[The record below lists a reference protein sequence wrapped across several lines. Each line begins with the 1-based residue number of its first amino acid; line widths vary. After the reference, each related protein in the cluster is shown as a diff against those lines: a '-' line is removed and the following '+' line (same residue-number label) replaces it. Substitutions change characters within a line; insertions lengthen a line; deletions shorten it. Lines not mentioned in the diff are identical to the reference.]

1 MKPISPSM
9 TRSIFTLTMLC
20 IPLTFSSQAFTQ
32 SVTNGTIQGKVI
44 HASDQSPFSQVN
56 IAVYSLPDSMLVS
69 GSASDDQGTFTVAKL
84 PFGNYTITISYIG
97 FQPIIRDATLTAN
110 SPIANLGTLALHE
123 STTELAGVEVVTV
136 KPGIIYQADKK
147 IIDVAQMKQAGATT
161 LVEVLENAPGI
172 TTDTEG
178 NVLLRGSSSYKLL
191 IDGKPS
197 PVAGTSLLRQLPA
210 DMVESIEIIT
220 NPSAKYEAEGAA
232 GIINL
237 ILKTQ
242 KTAGFMGQAT
252 LTAGW
257 NNKYIGD
264 LQLNYRKKKVN
275 LFAGASANSI
285 KTNASGVI
293 NQTLFNDTSSIDR
306 NSNLFQDVLIK
317 SINLNAGIDWD
328 INNRNS
334 ITLSGRGGKIY
345 NDVLVDNK
353 ISIGIS
359 DAPSTQWLLYTN
371 ALSLDGTFY
380 NPQFSYRHKF
390 DDQGHQLDV
399 DVFTGGFSGDLIQL
413 THEYPSDD
421 SWNQGSVYNTRN
433 KTLTKLDINDT
444 RLKTDYVKPFANGNK
459 IEAGALLQ
467 LYVDGSDY
475 LFQNWNPT
483 SESWID
489 NDLLSNDLL
498 LKRTIYAG
506 YGIWSGTISKITYSL
521 GLRGEYT
528 DRRVDQKTMD
538 EQFDRTYMNLFPSG
552 SASLQLPLEQS
563 LQISFSRRINR
574 PGGMELNPFPQ
585 FVDNKTIRTGNPEL
599 DPELVQSYEF
609 SYQKQTK
616 VGLVTAQTYYRRV
629 KDVSSFSM
637 TLDDLGRVLLLPMN
651 ANRSHSTGLELTGNI
666 TATQWLRLMASGN
679 LFYYILQDET
689 MPDDLANEMLSWN
702 ARLNTVFL
710 FSADTRFVVSA
721 NYTGPTVML
730 QGRMGGNF
738 VLNLGFTQTFLKR
751 QASVTLGVRDLL
763 GTGRTELENYTNN
776 LKVYTNIRGE
786 APMVILTLTYNLNNF
801 QQRTPDDQMDLN
813 FIR

>member
-1 MKPISPSM
+1 
-9 TRSIFTLTMLC
+9 
-20 IPLTFSSQAFTQ
+20 
-32 SVTNGTIQGKVI
+32 
-44 HASDQSPFSQVN
+44 
-56 IAVYSLPDSMLVS
+56 
-69 GSASDDQGTFTVAKL
+69 
-84 PFGNYTITISYIG
+84 
-97 FQPIIRDATLTAN
+97 
-110 SPIANLGTLALHE
+110 
-123 STTELAGVEVVTV
+123 
-136 KPGIIYQADKK
+136 
-147 IIDVAQMKQAGATT
+147 
-161 LVEVLENAPGI
+161 
-172 TTDTEG
+172 
-178 NVLLRGSSSYKLL
+178 
-191 IDGKPS
+191 
-197 PVAGTSLLRQLPA
+197 
-210 DMVESIEIIT
+210 
-220 NPSAKYEAEGAA
+220 
-232 GIINL
+232 
-237 ILKTQ
+237 
-242 KTAGFMGQAT
+242 MGQAT